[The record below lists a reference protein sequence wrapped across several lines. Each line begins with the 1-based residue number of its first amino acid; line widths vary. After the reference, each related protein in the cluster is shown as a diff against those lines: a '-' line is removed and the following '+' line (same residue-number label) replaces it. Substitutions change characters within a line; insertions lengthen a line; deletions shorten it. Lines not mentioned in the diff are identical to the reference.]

1 MKAFLTAK
9 FIMAAIIIAGYPQSA
24 LAQNLDKDLLA
35 YYPFNGD
42 ASDQTDNNNHG
53 TINGATLT
61 LDRHKRPN
69 NAYSFDGNDSIVVNI
84 RKWSWDSRSSQ
95 SISVWVSF
103 DSFGSEYNSIMNT
116 QGDCGDFGHQLTYN
130 KLTRTVNIH
139 TGSACEASVFVES
152 PKPVF
157 NAWYHYVFTYSDGYT
172 SLFVDGKLIGTTNKH
187 NINKPA
193 SRELFFSGL
202 GGSAFH
208 GKLDDIRIYNR
219 VLTKDEV
226 KSLYDIET
234 KKPVEAP
241 DSSSTKLYVTNRVV
255 PPGFSM
261 ITVPFNFKDNSI
273 GAIFGHTKDIVV
285 YDYNY
290 NHGWTINSYDVDF
303 EEWEIPNHII
313 PADSAIWV
321 LNNSPK
327 NISLQFKG
335 KPSLKWK
342 GLVSIE

>member
-1 MKAFLTAK
+1 MHTGLRFNTPSDSASTSNSTA
-9 FIMAAIIIAGYPQSA
+9 
-24 LAQNLDKDLLA
+24 DHTLL
-35 YYPFNGD
+35 Y
-42 ASDQTDNNNHG
+42 
-53 TINGATLT
+53 
-61 LDRHKRPN
+61 
-69 NAYSFDGNDSIVVNI
+69 
-84 RKWSWDSRSSQ
+84 
-95 SISVWVSF
+95 
-103 DSFGSEYNSIMNT
+103 T
-116 QGDCGDFGHQLTYN
+116 QGDCGDFAHQLAYN

-172 SLFVDGKLIGTTNKH
+172 SLFIDGKLIGTTDKH
-187 NINKPA
+187 NINKSA
-193 SRELFFSGL
+193 SKKLFFSGL
-202 GGSAFH
+202 GPSAYH
-208 GKLDDIRIYNR
+208 GKLDDVRIYNR
-219 VLTKDEV
+219 ALTKDEV

-273 GAIFGHTKDIVV
+273 EAIFGRTTDIVV

-290 NHGWTINSYDVDF
+290 NDGWTINSYDVDF

-321 LNNSPK
+321 LNNSFE

-335 KPSLKWK
+335 KPSLKWR
-342 GLVSIE
+342 GITSIE